1 MGSTHALRGIAPPF
15 PKQREVLDFL
25 FKPSKKTKSV
35 DLVCGR
41 GFGKSVL
48 AIIVAIRALCR
59 GPRETVLFLEPDW
72 RRIRTVFLKK
82 WEQIVPPE
90 LYVHVKTER
99 LIIWIPTG
107 AKLYYSPRNITGNAG
122 ASADGQLGQ
131 DTTVVIDDE
140 AALKCSFDFYM
151 NTFATIREPSEA
163 PFYLTLTTPRL
174 GIYQRLVEMK
184 EHTLFTG
191 TSFDNIYRPG
201 YAEQLLTRMTPE
213 MAEREVY
220 GKFISL
226 SGRVW
231 KMVEMSRYWPDG
243 NKDQEVF
250 RRGVPYFL
258 AGDLGVYASWFVIQ
272 KFNGRECIV
281 GEYHPDGGGTSDHI
295 GFILGRYGQPGK
307 VITGMDLGTRSVAAT
322 TSPIIEIRNALT
334 RANLFQVQVEHPNRI
349 YMDPSLQYG
358 SLSYLFEKRMLTIS
372 QSLIQDGNTRRG
384 IQYLLDADEWPDPGS
399 SQLFLKDA
407 KQGSA
412 WCQDARD
419 ALLHFAAC
427 QHPTTVHGVR

>member
-1 MGSTHALRGIAPPF
+1 MPSKFALRGIAPPF
-15 PKQREVLDFL
+15 PKQLEVLEYIFR
-25 FKPSKKTKSV
+25 PSPKTKSV

-41 GFGKSVL
+41 GFGKSVF
-48 AIIVAIRALCR
+48 AIIVAIKALCR

-72 RRIRTVFLKK
+72 KRIRTVFLKK

-90 LYVHVKTER
+90 LYVHIKTER
-99 LIIWIPTG
+99 LIIWLPTG
-107 AKLYYSPRNITGNAG
+107 AKLYYSPRNITGNYG

-140 AALKCSFDFYM
+140 AALRCSFDFYM

-163 PFYLTLTTPRL
+163 PFYLTLTTPRI

-184 EHTLFTG
+184 EHKLFTG

-231 KMVEMSRYWPDG
+231 DMCDTKNYWPNG
-243 NKDQEVF
+243 NRDDARF
-250 RRGVPYFL
+250 RHGTPYIL
-258 AGDLGVYASWFVIQ
+258 AGDLGVYASWFIIQ
-272 KFNGRECIV
+272 AQHGRECIV
-281 GEYHPDGGGTSDHI
+281 AEYHPDGGGTYDHVN
-295 GFILGRYGQPGK
+295 FVLGKYGQPIK
-307 VITGMDLGTRSVAAT
+307 IITGHDLGTRSVAAS
-322 TSPIIEIRNALT
+322 TSPIIEIRRALSE
-334 RANLFQVQVEHPNRI
+334 RRLMNVQITHPGRN
-349 YMDPSLQYG
+349 YMDKSIQYG
-358 SLSYLFEKRMLTIS
+358 SLSYLFKNRLLTIS
-372 QSLIQDGNTRRG
+372 DSLIQDGNTKRG
-384 IQYLLDADEWPDPGS
+384 VHYMIDVDEWPDPGS
-399 SQLFLKDA
+399 STLFLKDA

-419 ALLHFAAC
+419 ALFYFAAC
-427 QHPTTVHGVR
+427 QHPSTVAGVR